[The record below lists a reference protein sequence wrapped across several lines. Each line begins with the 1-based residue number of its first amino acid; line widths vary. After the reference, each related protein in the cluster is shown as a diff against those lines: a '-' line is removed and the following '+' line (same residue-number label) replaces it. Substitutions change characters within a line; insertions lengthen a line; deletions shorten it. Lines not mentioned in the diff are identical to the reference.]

1 MLLKKSFGNLPYS
14 TQSDDLG
21 QLMSSVGQV
30 TNVRLVYDRQTN
42 RPKGFAFCFAF
53 CEFADQNGAQN
64 AVNNLNGT
72 DFNGRVLRVN
82 WANK

>member
-1 MLLKKSFGNLPYS
+1 MILE
-14 TQSDDLG
+14 LG

-30 TNVRLVYDRQTN
+30 TNIRLVYDRTTN
-42 RPKGFAFCFAF
+42 RPKGFGF
-53 CEFADQNGAQN
+53 CEFADQNGAQA
-64 AVNNLNGT
+64 AVNQLNGQ